1 MTSDSIPPVPTPDD
15 LTITVRDMR
24 FGRDQAQRR
33 WWLNGNPV
41 ASCWFNALSL
51 TFPRGEAFFIESV
64 KANREGAPP
73 RLDAEIRA
81 FIRQE
86 VNHSRE
92 HIAFNRA
99 AEAAGYKVGEIDRRV
114 EALIEESSQQRPAAR
129 LAITMALEHFT
140 AMFAHDFLRSPDHF
154 LDSDIEQAEL
164 WRWHAVEEI
173 EHKGVAYDT
182 WLHATREWS
191 RFRRWWVRSLVM
203 LSVTWR
209 FILHRT
215 RDTLDLL
222 EQDGIPRGEGR
233 RRLLW
238 YLYGK
243 PGILRRIFPAWL
255 GYFLP
260 GFHPWKVD
268 DRELIRLYDSEFAD
282 AVMPPGVLPAE

>member
-1 MTSDSIPPVPTPDD
+1 VTRTPDD
-15 LTITVRDMR
+15 LEILPRDVHY
-24 FGRDQAQRR
+24 GQAEKFDR
-33 WWLNGNPV
+33 WWLGGDPV
-41 ASCWFNALSL
+41 ATAFYNSLSV
-51 TFPRGEAFFIESV
+51 TFPQGERFFIDAVRRYKDRAPKALQAQIKAFTTQES
-64 KANREGAPP
+64 
-73 RLDAEIRA
+73 I
-81 FIRQE
+81 
-86 VNHSRE
+86 HSRE

-99 AEAAGYKVGEIDRRV
+99 AEAAGYNVDEIDRRV
-114 EALIEESSQQRPAAR
+114 EALIEESNQQRPAAR

-154 LDSDIEQAEL
+154 LDSDIEQADL

-173 EHKGVAYDT
+173 EHKGVADDT
-182 WLHATREWS
+182 WLHATRDWP

-209 FILHRT
+209 FVLHRT

-222 EQDGIPRGEGR
+222 EQDGIARSEGR

-243 PGILRRIFPAWL
+243 PGILRRIFPAWF

-268 DRELIRLYDSEFAD
+268 DRDLIRIYDSEFAD
-282 AVMPPGVLPAE
+282 AAMPREILPAE